1 MGNNGQGMLFDLEE
15 AGDDDVARSLLDQL
29 LSDSKLYKWSESY
42 KKLLE
47 FVIRLRNVAP
57 FNAML
62 LQLQKPGLTY
72 AASARDW
79 REEFTRGIKEDA
91 RPLIILWPFG
101 PVATVFD
108 VLDTYDLSNPESET
122 LPEELSAFFASGK
135 ISETEIAG
143 FIPKLEKKGID
154 WKWFDKGDA
163 DAGRMQK
170 LVVEED
176 SAKKNDTTKK
186 QNARPRYRVKINKN
200 HSAAVQ
206 FTTLAHELA
215 HLCLGHLGPDK
226 TLNIPRRRPLRHS
239 EVEIEA
245 ETTAFLICERN
256 GIRSKSESYLANFV
270 DTEFKAENIDLYQV
284 MRAAGQV
291 ETLLDLTTHTK
302 FDKPKKA
309 GNDTADAV
317 KRDTEANEQA
327 SVMLGN

>member
-1 MGNNGQGMLFDLEE
+1 VGKFSQGMLFDLEA
-15 AGDDDVARSLLDQL
+15 AGDADVARSLLDQL
-29 LSDSKLYKWSESY
+29 LTDSRLYKESESY

-79 REEFTRGIKEDA
+79 REEFKRGIKEDA

-122 LPEELSAFFASGK
+122 LPEELSAFFASGE
-135 ISETEIAG
+135 ISETKITG

-170 LVVEED
+170 LVVQED
-176 SAKKNDTTKK
+176 PAKNDQTPKK
-186 QNARPRYRVKINKN
+186 QNALPRYRVKINKN

-206 FTTLAHELA
+206 FSTLAHELA

-239 EVEIEA
+239 EIEIEA
-245 ETTAFLICERN
+245 ETTAFLVCERN

-270 DTEFKAENIDLYQV
+270 DIEFKAENLDLYQV

-309 GNDTADAV
+309 GNESADAV
-317 KRDTEANEQA
+317 KRDTEANE
-327 SVMLGN
+327 